1 MLITNKFKNDDDS
14 NESHKDKV
22 INQLFKIIKIMDPNS
37 SEEEI
42 VMLVSANIVIEDLK
56 EDEDDFNVQRN

>member
-1 MLITNKFKNDDDS
+1 MLITNKFKIDDDS

-22 INQLFKIIKIMDPNS
+22 INELFKIIKRMDPNS

-56 EDEDDFNVQRN
+56 EDEDDLNVQRN

>member
-14 NESHKDKV
+14 NESYKDRV
-22 INQLFKIIKIMDPNS
+22 INQLFKIIKIMDPDS

-42 VMLVSANIVIEDLK
+42 AMLVSANIVIEDLK

>member
-22 INQLFKIIKIMDPNS
+22 INELFKIIKRMDPNS